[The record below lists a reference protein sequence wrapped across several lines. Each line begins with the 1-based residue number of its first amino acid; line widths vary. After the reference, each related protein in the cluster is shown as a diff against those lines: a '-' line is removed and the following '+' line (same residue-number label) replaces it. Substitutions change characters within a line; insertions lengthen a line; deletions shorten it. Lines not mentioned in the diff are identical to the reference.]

1 MPKQAARDGRQGAV
15 TTLRMAA
22 VTDPGRMRAGNEDS
36 ISTRPEL
43 GLAVLADGM
52 GGHLAGEVASGMA
65 VEVITR
71 HLVNVFARNGFG
83 GGASPNDRSP
93 ETRAVDDAIQIANAA
108 VHEASQARPECA
120 GMGSTVVVAVF
131 HQDKVS
137 FGHVGD
143 SRLYRFRAGKLEQLT
158 KDHSVIQELV
168 NRGLLT
174 LAEAR
179 ASIAK
184 NLVTRALGV
193 DPIVAADL
201 AEQTLQEADIYLL
214 CSDGLNDVLADADI
228 EAHLAAHGKDL
239 DGTARRLVDE
249 ANARGGPD
257 NISVILVRTGARFVR
272 SRQAAKTL
280 QSALNQA

>member
-1 MPKQAARDGRQGAV
+1 
-15 TTLRMAA
+15 
-22 VTDPGRMRAGNEDS
+22 
-36 ISTRPEL
+36 
-43 GLAVLADGM
+43 
-52 GGHLAGEVASGMA
+52 MA
-65 VEVITR
+65 VEIITR
-71 HLVNVFARNGFG
+71 HLVNVFARNGSG

-131 HQDKVS
+131 HQDKIS

-193 DPIVAADL
+193 DPVVAADL

-228 EAHLAAHGKDL
+228 EAYLAAHGKDL

-257 NISVILVRTGARFVR
+257 NISVILVRTDARFVR
-272 SRQAAKTL
+272 SRKAAKTL

>member
-1 MPKQAARDGRQGAV
+1 
-15 TTLRMAA
+15 
-22 VTDPGRMRAGNEDS
+22 
-36 ISTRPEL
+36 
-43 GLAVLADGM
+43 
-52 GGHLAGEVASGMA
+52 
-65 VEVITR
+65 
-71 HLVNVFARNGFG
+71 
-83 GGASPNDRSP
+83 
-93 ETRAVDDAIQIANAA
+93 
-108 VHEASQARPECA
+108 
-120 GMGSTVVVAVF
+120 VAVF
-131 HQDKVS
+131 HQDKIS

-193 DPIVAADL
+193 DPVVAADL

-228 EAHLAAHGKDL
+228 EAYLAAHGKDL

-257 NISVILVRTGARFVR
+257 NISVILVRTDARFVR
-272 SRQAAKTL
+272 SRKAAKTL